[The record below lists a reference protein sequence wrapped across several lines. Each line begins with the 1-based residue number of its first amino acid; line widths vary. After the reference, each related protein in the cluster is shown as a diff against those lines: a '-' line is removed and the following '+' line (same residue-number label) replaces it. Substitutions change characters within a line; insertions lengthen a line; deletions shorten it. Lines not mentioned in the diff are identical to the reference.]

1 MTGRLGIVGKLMIV
15 SVVLLTIPLLTLRYL
30 HEMHD
35 FVLKG
40 QQSALQL
47 AAQAVATVLHGRED
61 LFAESGGLPFS
72 PFEDQSCSPLPLAAP
87 VRIDGNGR
95 DWVRDPEHTCHYQRD
110 QRALS
115 AWDNTGDSIAFD
127 LTLAQRDQ
135 QLYALFEVY
144 DDSVRFRHPRHRNLD
159 GSDHIRIT
167 IPGADGKDRRYVV
180 TAGEPGPISAY
191 EVGES
196 WRYALGDGLPV
207 RNMQGVVAQTQDG
220 YTLEMRVPL
229 EMLPQKKIGFAV
241 ADVDGEAGELESVVG
256 VFPGVF
262 AKGAS
267 SQIHLV
273 LLESPEIDR
282 ILRALELPGARISVI
297 DKRRRVR
304 SVLGTVPDAQTDP
317 HRWRLID
324 AALEGGAGAS
334 ESGKR
339 TTAASSPIRV
349 GDRVV
354 GAVLIEQANDQI
366 LALPRLALLRERNA
380 MIIAC
385 VVIAGVFWLFASR
398 LAWRIHRL
406 SEEAGHAIDPDG
418 RVKST
423 ALDADCRA
431 GDELGDLSRAVSGLL
446 ARLARY
452 TTFLE
457 RVPATLRHELSN
469 PLNSVSMSLQNLV
482 CERPDVG
489 ESNYL
494 KSAERGVARIGEIVE
509 SLTEAASLEE
519 ALRHDEL
526 ELIDL
531 AAVVRGYVENFA
543 AGCPQRRFAL
553 HGADEVIEVLAS
565 GFRIEQLLDKL
576 VDNAVASSP
585 NSSEIALS
593 LSQAEGGVLLRV
605 GNQGAPIREE
615 VRERM
620 FESMFSGRE
629 GGSGGGIHMGL
640 GLYVVRGIVESLG
653 GRVGVEEQGEPGGV
667 VFWVELPVAELG
679 GAVPQWGP
687 RSPSVSMTTGM
698 TSGNSPARWV

>member
-1 MTGRLGIVGKLMIV
+1 MTRRLGIVGKLMIV

-40 QQSALQL
+40 QQAALQL

-72 PFEDQSCSPLPLAAP
+72 PFDDQSCSPLPLEAP

-95 DWVRDPEHTCHYQRD
+95 DWVRDPEHTCRY

-115 AWDNTGDSIAFD
+115 AWDNASDSVAFD
-127 LTLAQRDQ
+127 LTLGQRDQ
-135 QLYALFEVY
+135 QLYALFRVY

-167 IPGADGKDRRYVV
+167 IPGAGGEDRRYVV
-180 TAGEPGPISAY
+180 VAGEPGPVSAY

-207 RNMQGVVAQTQDG
+207 RGMQGVLQEGQDG

-229 EMLPQKKIGFAV
+229 EMLPRKKIGFAV
-241 ADVDGEAGELESVVG
+241 ADIDSDAGELKSVIG
-256 VFPGVF
+256 VFPGVS
-262 AKGAS
+262 ARGAS

-297 DKRRRVR
+297 DERRRVR
-304 SVLGTVPDAQTDP
+304 SELGAVSQARNDP
-317 HRWRLID
+317 HRGRLID
-324 AALEGGAGAS
+324 AALRRGVGAS
-334 ESGKR
+334 ESGES
-339 TTAASSPIRV
+339 TTAASSPIHL
-349 GDRVV
+349 GERVV

-380 MIIAC
+380 IIMAC
-385 VVIAGVFWLFASR
+385 VVIAAIFWLFAWR

-406 SEEAGHAIDPDG
+406 SDQAGHAIDPSG

-423 ALDADCRA
+423 VLDADAGA

-452 TTFLE
+452 TSFLE

-469 PLNSVSMSLQNLV
+469 PLNSLSMSLQNLV
-482 CERPDVG
+482 SERPEVG
-489 ESNYL
+489 ESKYL

-526 ELIDL
+526 EPIDL

-543 AGCPQRRFAL
+543 SGCPQRRFAVR
-553 HGADEVIEVLAS
+553 GASEAIPVFAS

-576 VDNAVASSP
+576 IDNAVASSP
-585 NSSEIALS
+585 ENSEITLS
-593 LSQAEGGVLLRV
+593 LTQVQDGIRLRIGNEGPPIAEE
-605 GNQGAPIREE
+605 IREQL
-615 VRERM
+615 
-620 FESMFSGRE
+620 FESMFSTRQASPNGKT
-629 GGSGGGIHMGL
+629 HMGL
-640 GLYVVRGIVESLG
+640 GLYVVRAIVESLG
-653 GRVGVEEQGEPGGV
+653 GRAEVENPTDRSGP
-667 VFWVELPVAELG
+667 VFAIELPVANQPL
-679 GAVPQWGP
+679 A
-687 RSPSVSMTTGM
+687 RVSQ
-698 TSGNSPARWV
+698 

>member
-1 MTGRLGIVGKLMIV
+1 MTSRLGIVGKLMIV

-40 QQSALQL
+40 QQTALQL

-72 PFEDQSCSPLPLAAP
+72 PFEDQSCSPLPLEAP

-95 DWVRDPEHTCHYQRD
+95 DWIRDPKHTCRY

-115 AWDNTGDSIAFD
+115 AWDNTGDSLAFD
-127 LTLAQRDQ
+127 LTLGQRDQ
-135 QLYALFEVY
+135 QLYVLFQVY
-144 DDSVRFRHPRHRNLD
+144 DDAVQFRHPRHRNLD

-167 IPGADGKDRRYVV
+167 IPAADGEDRRYVV
-180 TAGEPGPISAY
+180 TTGEPGPVSAY
-191 EVGES
+191 EVGKS

-207 RNMQGVVAQTQDG
+207 RDMQGVLTQGQDG
-220 YTLEMRVPL
+220 YTLEMRIPL
-229 EMLPQKKIGFAV
+229 ELLPQKKIGFAV
-241 ADVDGEAGELESVVG
+241 ADVDTEAGELKSVVG

-262 AKGAS
+262 AMDVS

-282 ILRALELPGARISVI
+282 ILRSLELPGARISVI
-297 DKRRRVR
+297 DRRRRVR
-304 SVLGTVPDAQTDP
+304 SELGTVPDAQTDP
-317 HRWRLID
+317 HRGRLID
-324 AALEGGAGAS
+324 AALRGGVGAS
-334 ESGKR
+334 ESGQR

-349 GDRVV
+349 GERVV

-380 MIIAC
+380 LIIAC
-385 VVIAGVFWLFASR
+385 VLIAGAFWLFASR

-406 SEEAGHAIDPDG
+406 SEEAGHAIDPNG

-482 CERPDVG
+482 FEQPDVG
-489 ESNYL
+489 ESKYL
-494 KSAERGVARIGEIVE
+494 KSAERGVARIGEIVQ

-553 HGADEVIEVLAS
+553 HGAHEVIEVLAS

-576 VDNAVASSP
+576 VDNAVSS
-585 NSSEIALS
+585 SAEGSEIRLGLS
-593 LSQAEGGVLLRV
+593 HVEGRVSLRV
-605 GNQGAPIREE
+605 GNEGPPIGKE
-615 VRERM
+615 VKEQM
-620 FESMFSGRE
+620 FESMFSGRD
-629 GGSGGGIHMGL
+629 GRSGGGVHMGL
-640 GLYVVRGIVESLG
+640 GLYVVREIVESLG
-653 GRVGVEEQGEPGGV
+653 GRVGVEEQEDPDGV
-667 VFWVELPVAELG
+667 VIWVELSVLG
-679 GAVPQWGP
+679 LGSRREEGSW
-687 RSPSVSMTTGM
+687 R
-698 TSGNSPARWV
+698 